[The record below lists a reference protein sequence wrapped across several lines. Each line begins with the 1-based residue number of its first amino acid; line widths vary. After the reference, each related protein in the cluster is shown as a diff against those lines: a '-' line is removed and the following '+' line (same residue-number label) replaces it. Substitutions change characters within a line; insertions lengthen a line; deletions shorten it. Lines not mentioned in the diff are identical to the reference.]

1 MKSDR
6 GKRKRTR
13 LGRVKQKY
21 ATVLLSDWYFSSL
34 SAISFGSAR
43 CLPAPA
49 CAPTNAVGRVWAS
62 LPTLRP
68 CTGSQ
73 RDQTSVWGSSARHT
87 LLPSSFETFNNRLG
101 KGWRTFWCFPKL
113 SDLKTEVVT
122 LFFFLFFLPQIR
134 LYPPQ
139 CRAVPN
145 WTCVQPLVKYLEVKM
160 DLNFKTDRKTNWNFK
175 ISNFFYLWHQLI
187 SEVKWLQ
194 LSFI

>member
-34 SAISFGSAR
+34 SAMSFGSAR

-49 CAPTNAVGRVWAS
+49 SAPTNAVGRVWAS

-87 LLPSSFETFNNRLG
+87 LLPSSFESFNNRLG
-101 KGWRTFWCFPKL
+101 KGWRTFWCSEAQWPQNRSGYF
-113 SDLKTEVVT
+113 V
-122 LFFFLFFLPQIR
+122 LFFSHRYGCIHHSVELSPTEPVSSLWWNIWS
-134 LYPPQ
+134 LK
-139 CRAVPN
+139 
-145 WTCVQPLVKYLEVKM
+145 WT
-160 DLNFKTDRKTNWNFK
+160 
-175 ISNFFYLWHQLI
+175 
-187 SEVKWLQ
+187 
-194 LSFI
+194 

>member
-87 LLPSSFETFNNRLG
+87 LLPSSFWDFQQPFRRRLKDFLMFSEAQWPQSRSG
-101 KGWRTFWCFPKL
+101 YF
-113 SDLKTEVVT
+113 V
-122 LFFFLFFLPQIR
+122 LFSFFFLPQIR

-145 WTCVQPLVKYLEVKM
+145 WTCVQPLVKYQW
-160 DLNFKTDRKTNWNFK
+160 T
-175 ISNFFYLWHQLI
+175 
-187 SEVKWLQ
+187 
-194 LSFI
+194 